1 MGSVL
6 RRALLRWQGVLA
18 LSLIAL
24 PVLATSIL
32 GIVWLVEHQLSL
44 PFVIG
49 AVGIGVVITAFRFL
63 MRLWVAQG
71 GVADSVPELPHVE
84 AEADWTVGEHAA
96 FDAACDLIRSDT
108 GGAPWVDIPVQIQRV
123 LETVAGSL
131 SGGKRGEMDFT
142 VPEALLLAE
151 QVASRSRYILRRYV
165 PVSDRV
171 PVSWALWAIR
181 HQDRALLAGKF
192 GWRAWRA
199 WRFWANPAQA
209 VIQEVVGH
217 TQGIAVDVLSE
228 KLQRETRCLLL
239 EEVAHAA
246 VQLYSG
252 RLRFSDAELLQ
263 IELESTGR
271 DRQGAATPDEPVR
284 VLVVGQVSSGKSSL
298 VNALLG
304 EDKAET
310 DVARITDRITT
321 YDAMVADIPYRIID
335 IEGLDGSDEVLER
348 VANEMMDAD
357 MVLWAVRAD
366 RPARGPDV
374 ALREDI
380 DSRLVATPERRLA
393 PVVTVMTFADRI
405 VSVQNLPEGTL
416 NALQRIRMQEAAT
429 SIAADLSCLL
439 PVPVRCE
446 SPDWN
451 IQAVADSIINSLGE
465 ALMVQRNRRRLQA
478 NAERSI
484 LDDAGTTIRG
494 GANLVSTLGSFWWQH
509 RFGSGQNRKRG
520 IMGLSRS
527 STQSSPPDL

>member
-6 RRALLRWQGVLA
+6 RRVLLRWQGVLA
-18 LSLIAL
+18 LVLIAL

-32 GIVWLVEHQLSL
+32 GIVWLVEHQLFL

-49 AVGIGVVITAFRFL
+49 AVGIGIIITAFRFS
-63 MRLWVAQG
+63 MRLWVAEG

-84 AEADWTVGEHAA
+84 AEADWTVGELAA
-96 FDAACDLIRSDT
+96 FDAACDLIRSDV
-108 GGAPWVDIPVQIQRV
+108 GDAPWVDIPVQVQRV
-123 LETVAGSL
+123 LETVTGSL
-131 SGGKRGEMDFT
+131 SGGNRGVMNFT

-151 QVASRSRYILRRYV
+151 QVASRSRYTLRRYV
-165 PVSDRV
+165 PFSDQV
-171 PVSWALWAIR
+171 PVNWALWAIR
-181 HQDRALLAGKF
+181 HQDRMLSAGKAGML
-192 GWRAWRA
+192 GWRAL
-199 WRFWANPAQA
+199 RFWANPAQA
-209 VIQEVVGH
+209 VIQEVGDL
-217 TQGIAVDVLSE
+217 TLRSAVNVLSE
-228 KLQRETRCLLL
+228 KFQRETRCLLL

-252 RLRFSDAELLQ
+252 RLRFSDTELLQ

-271 DRQGAATPDEPVR
+271 DRQGAAMPDEPVR

-298 VNALLG
+298 INALLR

-310 DVARITDRITT
+310 DVARTTDQMTT
-321 YDAMVADIPYRIID
+321 YDAMAADIPYRIVD
-335 IEGLDGSDEVLER
+335 IEGLDGSRKVLER

-357 MVLWAVRAD
+357 LVLWAVRANC
-366 RPARGPDV
+366 PAREPDA
-374 ALREDI
+374 ALRKDI

-405 VSVQNLPEGTL
+405 VPVQNLPEGTL

-439 PVPVRCE
+439 PVPVRCK

-465 ALMVQRNRRRLQA
+465 ALMVQRNRRRLQGDA
-478 NAERSI
+478 KRGI
-484 LDDAGTTIRG
+484 WDDVGTTIRG
-494 GANLVSTLGSFWWQH
+494 GATLVSTLGSRSWQR
-509 RFGSGQNRKRG
+509 RFGSGQNRERG
-520 IMGLSRS
+520 VLGLSRS
-527 STQSSPPDL
+527 STQGSPSDL